1 MSNIDKPKMRLAIV
15 GAGPAGI
22 YAADLLI
29 KSELRDFEVSIDLF
43 DLLPAPYGLVRYGVA
58 PDHPRIKGIIR
69 ALYEVLDRGDIRFFG
84 NVEYGKDI
92 TLEELKQHYNAVIF
106 ATGAIRDA
114 DLNIAGIELDGSY
127 GAADFVNWY
136 DAHPDFARTWPLN
149 AKEVAVIGNGN
160 VALDVARVL
169 VKVPEQMLTTDIPAH
184 VFAGLKDSPVTDV
197 HVFGRRGPAQVKF
210 TPLELREATH
220 LEGVDTIVYEEDFK
234 YDAGSEA
241 AIESNNQ
248 TRVMVKTLEGLRTKE
263 QTGASRRLHLH
274 FFSQPIEVLGE
285 DGKVVGF
292 KIERTEL
299 DGNGGVVATGEV
311 REFDVQAVYRAV
323 GYFGSPLPEIPFDAK
338 AGVIPN
344 SGGRVLAADGQQLPG
359 IYATGWIKRGPI
371 GLIGHTKSDALETI
385 GHVIGDR
392 ATWWQPS
399 QPEEAAVVELL
410 DGKGVQYVT
419 WSDWLKVDAEE
430 VRLGEAEGR
439 ERIKLFEREDFE
451 RIARDG

>member
-1 MSNIDKPKMRLAIV
+1 MSKMRLAIV

-92 TLEELKQHYNAVIF
+92 TLEELQEHYHAVIF

-114 DLNIAGIELDGSY
+114 DLNIPGIELDGSY

-136 DAHPDFARTWPLN
+136 DAHPDFERTWPLN

-169 VKVPEQMLTTDIPAH
+169 VKVPEQMLSTDIPAH
-184 VFAGLKDSPVTDV
+184 VFEGLKNSPVTDV

-234 YDAGSEA
+234 YDAGSEE

-248 TRVMVKTLEGLRTKE
+248 TRVMVKTLEGLRGKE
-263 QTGASRRLHLH
+263 QTGANRRLHLH
-274 FFSQPIEVLGE
+274 FFSQPVEVLGE

-299 DGNGGVVATGEV
+299 DGKGGVTGTGEM

-323 GYFGSPLPEIPFDAK
+323 GYFGSPLPAIPFDSK

-344 SGGRVLAADGQQLPG
+344 AGGRVLDADGKQISG
-359 IYATGWIKRGPI
+359 VYATGWIKRGPI

-385 GHVIGDR
+385 SHVIGDK
-392 ATWWQPS
+392 ALWWQPTKAD
-399 QPEEAAVVELL
+399 EASVVELL
-410 DGKGVQYVT
+410 KGKGVQFVT
-419 WSDWLKVDAEE
+419 WADWLKVDAEE

-439 ERIKLFEREDFE
+439 ERIKLFERADFAK
-451 RIARDG
+451 IVNHD

>member
-92 TLEELKQHYNAVIF
+92 TLEELKQRYNAVIF

-184 VFAGLKDSPVTDV
+184 VFNGLKDSPVTDV

-263 QTGASRRLHLH
+263 QTGAKRRLHLH
-274 FFSQPIEVLGE
+274 FFSQPVEVLGE
-285 DGKVVGF
+285 DGKVTGF

-311 REFDVQAVYRAV
+311 REFNVQAVYRAV

-385 GHVIGDR
+385 GHVIGDK

-419 WSDWLKVDAEE
+419 WADWLKVDAEE

-451 RIARDG
+451 RIARNG

>member
-1 MSNIDKPKMRLAIV
+1 
-15 GAGPAGI
+15 
-22 YAADLLI
+22 
-29 KSELRDFEVSIDLF
+29 
-43 DLLPAPYGLVRYGVA
+43 
-58 PDHPRIKGIIR
+58 
-69 ALYEVLDRGDIRFFG
+69 
-84 NVEYGKDI
+84 
-92 TLEELKQHYNAVIF
+92 
-106 ATGAIRDA
+106 
-114 DLNIAGIELDGSY
+114 
-127 GAADFVNWY
+127 
-136 DAHPDFARTWPLN
+136 
-149 AKEVAVIGNGN
+149 
-160 VALDVARVL
+160 L

-419 WSDWLKVDAEE
+419 WADWLKVDAEE

>member
-1 MSNIDKPKMRLAIV
+1 MSKLRLAIV

-58 PDHPRIKGIIR
+58 PDHPRIKGIMK
-69 ALYEVLDRGDIRFFG
+69 ALFEVLDRGDIRFFG

-92 TLEELKQHYNAVIF
+92 TLEELQQHYNAVIF
-106 ATGAIRDA
+106 ATGAIKDA
-114 DLNIAGIELDGSY
+114 DLKIDGIELDGSY

-136 DAHPDFARTWPLN
+136 DAHPDVSREWPLH
-149 AKEVAVIGNGN
+149 AKEIAVIGNGN
-160 VALDVARVL
+160 VALDVARML
-169 VKVPEQMLTTDIPAH
+169 VKVPEQLLSTDIPDH
-184 VFAGLKDSPVTDV
+184 VYQALKNSPVTDV

-248 TRVMVKTLEGLRTKE
+248 TRVMVKTLEGLREKPAS
-263 QTGASRRLHLH
+263 GASRRLHLH
-274 FFSQPIEVLGE
+274 FFSQPTEVIGE

-299 DGNGGVVATGEV
+299 DGNGGVAPTGEL
-311 REFDVQAVYRAV
+311 RTFDVQAVYRAV
-323 GYFGSPLPEIPFDAK
+323 GYFGSALPEVAFDAK

-344 SGGRVLAADGQQLPG
+344 AGGRVLDQAGKQVPG
-359 IYATGWIKRGPI
+359 VYATGWIKRGPI

-385 GHVIGDR
+385 GNLIADKSN
-392 ATWWQPS
+392 WWQPAEPS
-399 QPEEAAVVELL
+399 EDSVTALL
-410 DGKGVQYVT
+410 DGKSVEYVT
-419 WSDWLKVDAEE
+419 WADWLRVDAEE

-439 ERIKLFEREDFE
+439 ERIKLFDRADFT
-451 RIARDG
+451 RVVKND

>member
-263 QTGASRRLHLH
+263 QTGANRRLHLH
-274 FFSQPIEVLGE
+274 FFSQPVEVLGE

-299 DGNGGVVATGEV
+299 DGNGGVVATGEF

-344 SGGRVLAADGQQLPG
+344 SGGRVLAVDGQQLPG

-419 WSDWLKVDAEE
+419 WADWLKVDAEE